1 MWEKEET
8 VFRFPFSAFRLE
20 NPPLKAILQLWVAL
34 YYRIKVILNSQFSIL
49 NFLMVLFRK
58 VLTLIIA
65 LCSTFVVWAEEQVSF
80 SLNAPMIVSVG
91 EAFRVE
97 FELNAKPDSDSF
109 VPPSFENFDVVAG
122 PSVSQGSSVQIVNG
136 EMTKSVSYAITY
148 VLIPQKTGTFSIAP
162 ATIGVKKKSYATQRT
177 AIEVRD
183 GVQGGGSAQQGG
195 GRNQSE
201 SAESRANRTI
211 EKEDLLLRLELSKK
225 SVYKGEPIRAILK
238 LYSRAN
244 IAGSDS
250 SKMPAF
256 NGFWSQQVDIE
267 QGPFRETLN
276 GKVYEAYNIAEY
288 LLYPQQGGTITI
300 EPAELTV
307 VAQVVVQSNRGFDP
321 FFGGGHE
328 VYNVR
333 RALKTPEVKV
343 QVKEFPAG
351 APASFAG
358 AVGRYTMSHSLSS
371 AEVTANSAVTLQLTI
386 SGTGNLNFIS
396 APTLSLP
403 SSFELYDVKSEEKI
417 DNKPSGSVG
426 YRRFDYPFIVRAE
439 GDYEIAPIE
448 FTYFDLEKRSY
459 VTLTTPPLNMV
470 VLPDK
475 NAATQPQVVGVK
487 REDVRLLG
495 EDIRFIKLGSPA
507 LRSVVAPFA
516 LSPLYWFAIVAMLL
530 VAVALYLLIRKH
542 IQDNRNVV
550 LVKGKRAN
558 KVAIKRFR
566 IAEKYMREGD
576 RRAFYEE
583 MLRGLWGYLGDKF
596 NIPVADLTREVV
608 CAELSKR
615 GALAEAENIVAVIA
629 RCEEAQYS
637 PATTVEMKNIYEEGV
652 DAISKIESAIKR

>member
-1 MWEKEET
+1 M
-8 VFRFPFSAFRLE
+8 
-20 NPPLKAILQLWVAL
+20 
-34 YYRIKVILNSQFSIL
+34 
-49 NFLMVLFRK
+49 LFRK
-58 VLTLIIA
+58 VLTLIVA
-65 LCSTFVVWAEEQVSF
+65 LFAIFSVHAAEEVSF
-80 SLNAPMIVSVG
+80 TLNAPMIASVG
-91 EAFRVE
+91 EAFRIE

-122 PSVSQGSSVQIVNG
+122 PSVSQGSSVQIING
-136 EMTKSVSYAITY
+136 EMTKSISYAITY
-148 VLIPQKTGTFSIAP
+148 VLIPQKAGTFAIAP
-162 ATIGVKKKSYATQRT
+162 AKIGVKKKNYTTQRT
-177 AIEVRD
+177 MIEVRD
-183 GVQGGGSAQQGG
+183 GAQGGGSAQQG

-211 EKEDLLLRLELSKK
+211 EKDDLLLRLELSKK

-244 IAGSDS
+244 IAGSES

-256 NGFWSQQVDIE
+256 NGFWSQQMDIE

-288 LLYPQQGGTITI
+288 LLYPQQSGTLTI

-358 AVGRYTMSHSLSS
+358 AVGRYNISHRLSS
-371 AEVTANSAVTLQLTI
+371 TEVAANSAVTLQLTI

-403 SSFELYDVKSEEKI
+403 TSFELYDVKSEE
-417 DNKPSGSVG
+417 NLQNSASGSRG

-439 GDYEIAPIE
+439 GNYEIAPVE
-448 FTYFDLEKRSY
+448 FTYFDLEKKKY
-459 VTLTTPPLNMV
+459 VTLATPPLRLV
-470 VLPDK
+470 VTPDK
-475 NAATQPQVVGVK
+475 NAATQQQVAVGVK

-507 LRSVVAPFA
+507 LRSVVAPFV
-516 LSPLYWFAIVAMLL
+516 LSPLYWLVVALIL
-530 VAVALYLLIRKH
+530 VVAVVVYFVVRKH
-542 IQDNRNVV
+542 IRDSRNVV

-558 KVAIKRFR
+558 KMAIRRFR
-566 IAEKYMREGD
+566 IAEKYMREQD

-583 MLRGLWGYLGDKF
+583 MLRALWGYLGDKF

-608 CAELSKR
+608 RKELSKR
-615 GALAEAENIVAVIA
+615 GAASEAESVIAVIA
-629 RCEEAQYS
+629 CCEEAQYS
-637 PATTVEMKNIYEEGV
+637 PATTVEMKDIYEEGI
-652 DAISKIESAIKR
+652 DAISKIESAIKK

>member
-1 MWEKEET
+1 
-8 VFRFPFSAFRLE
+8 
-20 NPPLKAILQLWVAL
+20 
-34 YYRIKVILNSQFSIL
+34 
-49 NFLMVLFRK
+49 MVLFRK

-65 LCSTFVVWAEEQVSF
+65 LCTAFVAFAEEQVSF
-80 SLNAPMIVSVG
+80 SLNAPMIASVG
-91 EAFRVE
+91 EAFRIE

-122 PSVSQGSSVQIVNG
+122 PSVSQGSSVQIING
-136 EMTKSVSYAITY
+136 EITKSVSYAITY
-148 VLIPQKTGTFSIAP
+148 VLIPQKVGTFAIAP
-162 ATIGVKKKSYATQRT
+162 ATIGVKKKSYTTQRT

-183 GVQGGGSAQQGG
+183 GAQSGSVQQHSNSG
-195 GRNQSE
+195 QSE

-211 EKEDLLLRLELSKK
+211 EKDDLLLRLELSSK
-225 SVYKGEPIRAILK
+225 SLYKGEPVRAILK
-238 LYSRAN
+238 LYSRVN
-244 IAGSDS
+244 IAGSES
-250 SKMPAF
+250 SKMPSF
-256 NGFWSQQVDIE
+256 NGFWSQQIDIE

-288 LLYPQQGGTITI
+288 LLYPQQGGTLTI

-307 VAQVVVQSNRGFDP
+307 VAQVVVKSNRGFDP

-333 RALKTPEVKV
+333 RPLKTPAVKV

-358 AVGRYTMSHSLSS
+358 AVGRYTMSHALSAS
-371 AEVTANSAVTLQLTI
+371 RVAANSAAKLQITI

-403 SSFELYDVKSEEKI
+403 TSFELYDVKSEEKI
-417 DNKPSGSVG
+417 ENNASGSVG

-439 GDYEIAPIE
+439 GAYEIAPVE
-448 FTYFDLEKRSY
+448 FTYFDLDKKKY
-459 VTLTTPPLNMV
+459 VTLATPPLKMV
-470 VLPDK
+470 VTPDK
-475 NAATQPQVVGVK
+475 STATQSQQTIGIK
-487 REDVRLLG
+487 REDVQLLG
-495 EDIRFIKLGSPA
+495 EDIRFIKLGAPA
-507 LRSVVAPFA
+507 LRSVVAPLA
-516 LSPLYWFAIVAMLL
+516 LSPIYWALLVAMLL
-530 VAVALYLLIRKH
+530 VAVVAYFVIRKQ
-542 IQDNRNVV
+542 IRDNRNVV

-566 IAEKYMREGD
+566 IAEKYMREQD

-583 MLRGLWGYLGDKF
+583 MLRALWGYLGDKF

-608 CAELSKR
+608 RVELSKR
-615 GALAEAENIVAVIA
+615 GALAEAESVVAVIA

-637 PATTVEMKNIYEEGV
+637 PAASAEMNEIYEEGV
-652 DAISKIESAIKR
+652 DAISKIESAIKK

>member
-1 MWEKEET
+1 
-8 VFRFPFSAFRLE
+8 
-20 NPPLKAILQLWVAL
+20 
-34 YYRIKVILNSQFSIL
+34 
-49 NFLMVLFRK
+49 MVLFKK

-65 LCSTFVVWAEEQVSF
+65 LLAIFSVHAAEDVSF
-80 SLNAPMIVSVG
+80 SLNAPMITSVG

-122 PSVSQGSSVQIVNG
+122 PSVSQGSSVQIING
-136 EMTKSVSYAITY
+136 EMTKSISYAITY
-148 VLIPQKTGTFSIAP
+148 VLIPQKAGTFSIDP
-162 ATIGVKKKSYATQRT
+162 ATIAVKKRSYTTQRT

-183 GVQGGGSAQQGG
+183 GAQSGSAQQGN
-195 GRNQSE
+195 GRSQNE

-211 EKEDLLLRLELSKK
+211 EKDDLLLRLELSSK
-225 SVYKGEPIRAILK
+225 SVYKGEPVRAILK
-238 LYSRAN
+238 LYSRVN

-267 QGPFRETLN
+267 QGPFRETFN
-276 GKVYEAYNIAEY
+276 GKVYETYNIAEY
-288 LLYPQQGGTITI
+288 LLYPQQGGTLTI

-307 VAQVVVQSNRGFDP
+307 IAQVVVQSNRGFDP

-333 RALKTPEVKV
+333 RPLKTPAVKV
-343 QVKEFPAG
+343 QVKEFPVG

-358 AVGRYTMSHSLSS
+358 AVGRYTMSHRLSS
-371 AEVTANSAVTLQLTI
+371 AEIAANSAVTLQLTI
-386 SGTGNLNFIS
+386 SGSGNLNFLS

-417 DNKPSGSVG
+417 ETNASGSVG

-439 GDYEIAPIE
+439 GDYEIAPVE
-448 FTYFDLEKRSY
+448 FSYFDLDKKKY
-459 VTLTTPPLNMV
+459 ITLSTPPLKMV
-470 VLPDK
+470 VTPDQ
-475 NAATQPQVVGVK
+475 NATAQPQQTVGIK

-495 EDIRFIKLGSPA
+495 EDIRFIKLGAPA
-507 LRSVVAPFA
+507 LRSVVAPLA
-516 LSPLYWFAIVAMLL
+516 LSPIYWAAIVAMLL
-530 VAVALYLLIRKH
+530 VAVAAYFIIRKH
-542 IQDNRNVV
+542 ISDNRNVV

-558 KVAIKRFR
+558 KMAIKRFR
-566 IAEKYMREGD
+566 IAEKYMREQD

-608 CAELSKR
+608 RAELSRR
-615 GALAEAENIVAVIA
+615 GASAEAENIVAVIA

-637 PATTVEMKNIYEEGV
+637 PSSSGEMNDIYEEGV
-652 DAISKIESAIKR
+652 DAVSKIESAIKK

>member
-1 MWEKEET
+1 
-8 VFRFPFSAFRLE
+8 
-20 NPPLKAILQLWVAL
+20 
-34 YYRIKVILNSQFSIL
+34 
-49 NFLMVLFRK
+49 MVLFRK

-65 LCSTFVVWAEEQVSF
+65 LCTAVVVWADEQVSF
-80 SLNAPMIVSVG
+80 SLNAPMIASVG
-91 EAFRVE
+91 EAFRIE

-122 PSVSQGSSVQIVNG
+122 PSVSQGSSVQIING
-136 EMTKSVSYAITY
+136 EITKSVSYAITY
-148 VLIPQKTGTFSIAP
+148 VLIPQKAGTFAIAP
-162 ATIGVKKKSYATQRT
+162 ASIGVKKKTYTTQRT

-183 GVQGGGSAQQGG
+183 GVQGGATQQNNNSGQ
-195 GRNQSE
+195 NE

-211 EKEDLLLRLELSKK
+211 EKDDLLLRLELSKK
-225 SVYKGEPIRAILK
+225 SVYKGEPVRAILK
-238 LYSRAN
+238 LYSRVN
-244 IAGSDS
+244 IAGSEGA
-250 SKMPAF
+250 KMPSF

-276 GKVYEAYNIAEY
+276 GKVYETYNIAEY
-288 LLYPQQGGTITI
+288 LLYPQQGGALTI

-307 VAQVVVQSNRGFDP
+307 VAQVVVKSNRGFDP

-333 RALKTPEVKV
+333 RPLKTPAVKV

-351 APASFAG
+351 APASFSG
-358 AVGRYTMSHSLSS
+358 AVGRYTMSHRLSS
-371 AEVTANSAVTLQLTI
+371 AEVAANSAVTLQLTI
-386 SGTGNLNFIS
+386 SGSGNLNFVS

-403 SSFELYDVKSEEKI
+403 SSFELYDVKSDEKI
-417 DNKPSGSVG
+417 QTNASGSVG

-448 FTYFDLEKRSY
+448 FTYFDLEKKKY
-459 VTLTTPPLNMV
+459 VTLATPPLKMV
-470 VLPDK
+470 VTPDK
-475 NAATQPQVVGVK
+475 NAATQPQQVVGIK

-495 EDIRFIKLGSPA
+495 EDIHFIKLGAPA
-507 LRSVVAPFA
+507 LRSVVAPLA
-516 LSPLYWFAIVAMLL
+516 LSPIYWAAIVAMLF
-530 VAVALYLLIRKH
+530 VAIVAYFLIRKQ
-542 IQDNRNVV
+542 IRDSRNVV

-566 IAEKYMREGD
+566 IAEKYMREQD

-583 MLRGLWGYLGDKF
+583 MLRALWGYLGDKF

-608 CAELSKR
+608 REELSRR
-615 GALAEAENIVAVIA
+615 GALAEAETIITVIA

-637 PATTVEMKNIYEEGV
+637 PSSSGEMNDIYEEGV
-652 DAISKIESAIKR
+652 DAVSKIESAIKK

>member
-1 MWEKEET
+1 MKVT
-8 VFRFPFSAFRLE
+8 
-20 NPPLKAILQLWVAL
+20 LKIVLAIVVAL
-34 YYRIKVILNSQFSIL
+34 FGGISAR
-49 NFLMVLFRK
+49 
-58 VLTLIIA
+58 A
-65 LCSTFVVWAEEQVSF
+65 AEAVSF

-109 VPPSFENFDVVAG
+109 VPPTFDNFDVVAG
-122 PSVSQGSSVQIVNG
+122 PSVSQGSSVQIING

-148 VLIPQKTGTFSIAP
+148 VLVPQKAGTFAIAP
-162 ATIGVKKKSYATQRT
+162 ATISVKKKSYASQRT
-177 AIEVRD
+177 MIEVRD
-183 GVQGGGSAQQGG
+183 GAKGGATHQNGQHQ
-195 GRNQSE
+195 NE
-201 SAESRANRTI
+201 SLESRANNKI
-211 EKEDLLLRLELSKK
+211 QKDDLLLRLVLSKK

-244 IAGSDS
+244 IAGSEG

-276 GKVYEAYNIAEY
+276 DKVYEVYNVAEY
-288 LLYPQQGGTITI
+288 LLYPQQGGVLTI

-307 VAQVVVQSNRGFDP
+307 VAQVVVKSNRDFGP

-351 APASFAG
+351 APASFSG
-358 AVGRYTMSHSLSS
+358 AVGRYTMSQNLSAS
-371 AEVTANSAVTLQLTI
+371 EVAANSAVTLQLTI
-386 SGTGNLNFIS
+386 SGTGNLNFIP

-403 SSFELYDVKSEEKI
+403 TSFELYDVKSEEKI
-417 DNKPSGSVG
+417 ENNPSGSVG

-439 GDYEIAPIE
+439 GECDIAPIE
-448 FTYFDLEKRSY
+448 FSYFDLEKQKY
-459 VTLTTPPLNMV
+459 VTLSTPLMHISV
-470 VLPDK
+470 TPDQS
-475 NAATQPQVVGVK
+475 AATQSQVVNLGVK

-495 EDIRFIKLGSPA
+495 EDIRFIKLGNPA
-507 LRSVVAPFA
+507 LRSVVAPFV
-516 LSPLYWFAIVAMLL
+516 LSSLYWLMMILL
-530 VAVALYLLIRKH
+530 VVAAVVAYIVIRKH
-542 IQDNRNVV
+542 LHDRRNEV

-558 KVAIKRFR
+558 KMAVKRLR

-583 MLRGLWGYLGDKF
+583 MLRALWGYLGDKF

-608 CAELSKR
+608 RAELSRR
-615 GALAEAENIVAVIA
+615 GASHEAESVIAVIA
-629 RCEEAQYS
+629 CCEEAQYS
-637 PATTVEMKNIYEEGV
+637 PLASAEMSEIYEEGV
-652 DAISKIESAIKR
+652 DAVSNIESAIKK

>member
-1 MWEKEET
+1 M
-8 VFRFPFSAFRLE
+8 
-20 NPPLKAILQLWVAL
+20 
-34 YYRIKVILNSQFSIL
+34 
-49 NFLMVLFRK
+49 LFRK
-58 VLTLIIA
+58 VLTLIVA
-65 LCSTFVVWAEEQVSF
+65 LLAIFSVHAAEEVSF
-80 SLNAPMIVSVG
+80 TLNAPMITSVG
-91 EAFRVE
+91 EAFRIE

-122 PSVSQGSSVQIVNG
+122 PSVSQGSSVQIING

-148 VLIPQKTGTFSIAP
+148 VLLPQKAGTFAIAP
-162 ATIGVKKKSYATQRT
+162 ATIGVKKKNYTTQRT
-177 AIEVRD
+177 MIEVRD
-183 GVQGGGSAQQGG
+183 GAQGGGSAQQG

-211 EKEDLLLRLELSKK
+211 EKDDLLLRLELSKK

-238 LYSRAN
+238 LYSRVN
-244 IAGSDS
+244 IAGSES

-288 LLYPQQGGTITI
+288 LLYPQQSGTLTI

-333 RALKTPEVKV
+333 RPLKTPEVKV

-358 AVGRYTMSHSLSS
+358 AVGRYNISHRLSS
-371 AEVTANSAVTLQLTI
+371 TEVAANSAVTLQLTI

-403 SSFELYDVKSEEKI
+403 TSFELYDVKSEEKI

-439 GDYEIAPIE
+439 GNYEIAPIE
-448 FTYFDLEKRSY
+448 FTYFDLEKKKY
-459 VTLTTPPLNMV
+459 VTLATPPLNIS

-475 NAATQPQVVGVK
+475 NAATTTQQSVSMGVK

-507 LRSVVAPFA
+507 LRSVVAPFV
-516 LSPLYWFAIVAMLL
+516 LSPLYWLVVVLMLVVAT
-530 VAVALYLLIRKH
+530 VVYFVVRKYIR
-542 IQDNRNVV
+542 DSRNVV

-558 KVAIKRFR
+558 KMAIRRFR
-566 IAEKYMREGD
+566 IAEKYMREQD

-583 MLRGLWGYLGDKF
+583 MLRALWGYLGDKF

-608 CAELSKR
+608 REELSKR
-615 GALAEAENIVAVIA
+615 GATNEAESIIAVIA

-637 PATTVEMKNIYEEGV
+637 PATTAEMKDIYEEGI
-652 DAISKIESAIKR
+652 DAISKIESAIKK

>member
-1 MWEKEET
+1 MQTFMKKI
-8 VFRFPFSAFRLE
+8 P
-20 NPPLKAILQLWVAL
+20 
-34 YYRIKVILNSQFSIL
+34 
-49 NFLMVLFRK
+49 VLFA
-58 VLTLIIA
+58 A
-65 LCSTFVVWAEEQVSF
+65 LLSVFSVVAAEEVSF
-80 SLNAPMIVSVG
+80 SVNAPMIATVG
-91 EAFRVE
+91 EGFRVE

-109 VPPSFENFDVVAG
+109 VPPTFENFDVVAG
-122 PSVSQGSSVQIVNG
+122 PSVSQGSSIQIVNG
-136 EMTKSVSYAITY
+136 AMNKSISYAITY
-148 VLIPQKTGTFSIAP
+148 VLVPQKAGTFAISP
-162 ATIGVKKKSYATQRT
+162 ATIEVKGKSYSTQRT
-177 AIEVRD
+177 MIEVRSAEQTN
-183 GVQGGGSAQQGG
+183 GATNQGGRQEQ
-195 GRNQSE
+195 NE
-201 SAESRANRTI
+201 SAESRANRSI
-211 EKEDLLLRLELSKK
+211 EKDDLLYRLVLSSK
-225 SVYKGEPIRAILK
+225 SVYRGEPIRAILK

-244 IAGSDS
+244 IAGSEGA
-250 SKMPAF
+250 KMPAF

-288 LLYPQQGGTITI
+288 LLYPQQSGTLTI

-307 VAQVVVQSNRGFDP
+307 IAQVMVRSNRSFDP

-351 APASFAG
+351 APASFTG
-358 AVGRYTMSHSLSS
+358 AVGRYTMSHKLSS
-371 AEVTANSAVTLQLTI
+371 SEVAANSAVTLQLTI
-386 SGTGNLNFIS
+386 SGTGNLNFLS

-417 DNKPSGSVG
+417 QNKPSGSVG

-439 GDYEIAPIE
+439 GEYDIAPVE
-448 FTYFDLEKRSY
+448 FTYFDIEKRQY
-459 VTLTTPPLNMV
+459 VTLSTPPMKLMV
-470 VLPDK
+470 TPDK
-475 NAATQPQVVGVK
+475 SSTAQQQAVSVGIK

-495 EDIRFIKLGSPA
+495 EDIRFIKLGYPA

-516 LSPLYWFAIVAMLL
+516 LSPLYWAIMVAMLL
-530 VAVALYLLIRKH
+530 IAVVAYFVVRKYIR
-542 IQDNRNVV
+542 DSRNVV

-566 IAEKYMREGD
+566 IAEKYMREQD

-583 MLRGLWGYLGDKF
+583 MLRALWGYLGDRF

-608 CAELSKR
+608 REELSRR
-615 GALAEAENIVAVIA
+615 GAANEAECVIAVIA

-637 PATTVEMKNIYEEGV
+637 PAASAEMKDVYEEGV
-652 DAISKIESAIKR
+652 DAVSKIESAIKK

>member
-1 MWEKEET
+1 MLFK
-8 VFRFPFSAFRLE
+8 
-20 NPPLKAILQLWVAL
+20 
-34 YYRIKVILNSQFSIL
+34 KVIVFI
-49 NFLMVLFRK
+49 F
-58 VLTLIIA
+58 A
-65 LCSTFVVWAEEQVSF
+65 LCSVFVLRAEEVSF
-80 SLNAPMIVSVG
+80 TLNAPMIASVG
-91 EAFRVE
+91 EAFRIE

-122 PSVSQGSSVQIVNG
+122 PSVSQGSSVQIING

-148 VLIPQKTGTFSIAP
+148 VLIPQNAGTFAIAP
-162 ATIGVKKKSYATQRT
+162 ATIGVKKKNYTTQRT
-177 AIEVRD
+177 MIEVRD
-183 GVQGGGSAQQGG
+183 GAQGGGSAQHNNSGQ
-195 GRNQSE
+195 NE

-211 EKEDLLLRLELSKK
+211 EKDDLLLRLELSKK

-244 IAGSDS
+244 IAGSES

-256 NGFWSQQVDIE
+256 NGFWSQQMDIE

-288 LLYPQQGGTITI
+288 LLYPQQGGTLTI

-307 VAQVVVQSNRGFDP
+307 VAQVVVQSNRGFNP

-333 RALKTPEVKV
+333 KPLKTPEVKV
-343 QVKEFPAG
+343 QVKEFPVG

-358 AVGRYTMSHSLSS
+358 AVGRYTIAQKLSA

-386 SGTGNLNFIS
+386 SGSGNLNFIS
-396 APTLSLP
+396 APMLSLP
-403 SSFELYDVKSEEKI
+403 TSFELYDVKSEEKI
-417 DNKPSGSVG
+417 QTNASGSVG

-439 GDYEIAPIE
+439 GEYEIAPIE
-448 FTYFDLEKRSY
+448 FTYFDLEKKQY
-459 VTLTTPPLNMV
+459 VTLSTPASKIV
-470 VLPDK
+470 VTPDK
-475 NAATQPQVVGVK
+475 SAATQQQVAVGVK

-507 LRSVVAPFA
+507 LRSVVAPFV
-516 LSPLYWFAIVAMLL
+516 LSPLYWLVVALIL
-530 VAVALYLLIRKH
+530 VVAVVVYFVVRKH
-542 IQDNRNVV
+542 IRDSRNVV
-550 LVKGKRAN
+550 LVKGRRAN
-558 KVAIKRFR
+558 KVAIRRFR
-566 IAEKYMREGD
+566 IAEKYMREQD

-583 MLRGLWGYLGDKF
+583 MLRALWGYLGDKF

-608 CAELSKR
+608 REELSKR
-615 GALAEAENIVAVIA
+615 GATNEAESVIAVIA

-637 PATTVEMKNIYEEGV
+637 PMVTAEMKDIYEEGI

>member
-1 MWEKEET
+1 MQTFLRKISI
-8 VFRFPFSAFRLE
+8 FL
-20 NPPLKAILQLWVAL
+20 VAL
-34 YYRIKVILNSQFSIL
+34 SAIFS
-49 NFLMVLFRK
+49 VH
-58 VLTLIIA
+58 A
-65 LCSTFVVWAEEQVSF
+65 ADEVSF
-80 SLNAPMIVSVG
+80 TLNAPMITSVG
-91 EAFRVE
+91 EAFRIE

-109 VPPSFENFDVVAG
+109 VPPSFENFDVAAG
-122 PSVSQGSSVQIVNG
+122 PSVSQGSSVQIING

-148 VLIPQKTGTFSIAP
+148 VLIPQRAGTFAIDP
-162 ATIGVKKKSYATQRT
+162 ATIEVKKRSYTTQRT
-177 AIEVRD
+177 MIEVRD
-183 GVQGGGSAQQGG
+183 GAQGGSSVQQGG

-211 EKEDLLLRLELSKK
+211 EKDDLLLRLELSKR

-238 LYSRAN
+238 LYSRVN

-250 SKMPAF
+250 SKMPTF
-256 NGFWSQQVDIE
+256 NGFWSQQIDIE

-288 LLYPQQGGTITI
+288 LLYPQQGGTLTI

-358 AVGRYTMSHSLSS
+358 AVGRYNISHRLSS
-371 AEVTANSAVTLQLTI
+371 TEVVANSAVTLQLTI

-403 SSFELYDVKSEEKI
+403 TSFELYDVKSEE
-417 DNKPSGSVG
+417 NLQNSASGSRG

-439 GDYEIAPIE
+439 GDYEIAPVE
-448 FTYFDLEKRSY
+448 FTYFDLEKKKY
-459 VTLTTPPLNMV
+459 ITLATPPLSIS

-475 NAATQPQVVGVK
+475 NAAAQQPVAVGVK

-495 EDIRFIKLGSPA
+495 EDIRFIKLGSPT

-516 LSPLYWFAIVAMLL
+516 LSPLYWLVVVAMLI
-530 VAVALYLLIRKH
+530 VAVVVYFAVRKH
-542 IQDNRNVV
+542 IRDSRNVV

-558 KVAIKRFR
+558 KMAIKRFR
-566 IAEKYMREGD
+566 IAEKYMREQD

-583 MLRGLWGYLGDKF
+583 MLRALWGYLGDKF

-608 CAELSKR
+608 REELSKR
-615 GALAEAENIVAVIA
+615 GAANEAEGVIAVIA

-637 PATTVEMKNIYEEGV
+637 PATTVEMKDIYEEGI

>member
-1 MWEKEET
+1 M
-8 VFRFPFSAFRLE
+8 SL
-20 NPPLKAILQLWVAL
+20 L
-34 YYRIKVILNSQFSIL
+34 
-49 NFLMVLFRK
+49 RK
-58 VLTLIIA
+58 VLTLIVA
-65 LCSTFVVWAEEQVSF
+65 LLAIFSVHAAEEVSF
-80 SLNAPMIVSVG
+80 TLNAPMIASVG
-91 EAFRVE
+91 EAFRIE

-122 PSVSQGSSVQIVNG
+122 PSVSQGSSVQIING

-148 VLIPQKTGTFSIAP
+148 VLIPQKAGTFAIAP
-162 ATIGVKKKSYATQRT
+162 ATIGVKKKNYTTQRT
-177 AIEVRD
+177 MIEVRD

-195 GRNQSE
+195 RNQGE

-244 IAGSDS
+244 IAGSES

-256 NGFWSQQVDIE
+256 NGFWSQQMDIE

-288 LLYPQQGGTITI
+288 LLYPQQSGTLTI

-358 AVGRYTMSHSLSS
+358 AVGRYNISHRLSS
-371 AEVTANSAVTLQLTI
+371 TEVAANSAVTLQLTI

-403 SSFELYDVKSEEKI
+403 TSFELYDVKSEEKI

-439 GDYEIAPIE
+439 GNYEIAPIE
-448 FTYFDLEKRSY
+448 FTYFDLEKKKY
-459 VTLTTPPLNMV
+459 VTLATPPLNIY

-475 NAATQPQVVGVK
+475 NAATTTQQSVSMGVK

-507 LRSVVAPFA
+507 LRSVVAPFV
-516 LSPLYWFAIVAMLL
+516 LSPLYWL
-530 VAVALYLLIRKH
+530 VVALMLVVSTVVYFVVRKYIR
-542 IQDNRNVV
+542 DSRNVV

-558 KVAIKRFR
+558 KMAIRRFR
-566 IAEKYMREGD
+566 IAEKYMREQD

-583 MLRGLWGYLGDKF
+583 MLRALWGYLGDKF

-608 CAELSKR
+608 REELSKR
-615 GALAEAENIVAVIA
+615 GATNEAESIIAVIA

-637 PATTVEMKNIYEEGV
+637 PATTAEMKDIYEEGI
-652 DAISKIESAIKR
+652 DAISKIESAIKK

>member
-1 MWEKEET
+1 
-8 VFRFPFSAFRLE
+8 
-20 NPPLKAILQLWVAL
+20 
-34 YYRIKVILNSQFSIL
+34 
-49 NFLMVLFRK
+49 VLFRK
-58 VLTLIIA
+58 VLTLIVA
-65 LCSTFVVWAEEQVSF
+65 LFAIFSVHAAEEVSF
-80 SLNAPMIVSVG
+80 TLNAPMIASVG
-91 EAFRVE
+91 EAFRIE

-109 VPPSFENFDVVAG
+109 VPPSFENFDIVAG
-122 PSVSQGSSVQIVNG
+122 PSVSQGSSVQIING
-136 EMTKSVSYAITY
+136 EMTKSISYAITY
-148 VLIPQKTGTFSIAP
+148 VLIPQKAGTFAIAP
-162 ATIGVKKKSYATQRT
+162 ATIGVKKKSYTTQRT
-177 AIEVRD
+177 MIEVRD
-183 GVQGGGSAQQGG
+183 GAQGGGSAQQG

-211 EKEDLLLRLELSKK
+211 EKDDLLLRLELSKK

-244 IAGSDS
+244 IAGSES

-256 NGFWSQQVDIE
+256 NGFWSQQMDIE

-288 LLYPQQGGTITI
+288 LLYPQQSGTLTI

-358 AVGRYTMSHSLSS
+358 AVGRYNISHRLSS
-371 AEVTANSAVTLQLTI
+371 TEVAANSAVTLQLTI

-403 SSFELYDVKSEEKI
+403 TSFELYDVKSEE
-417 DNKPSGSVG
+417 NLQNSASGSRG

-439 GDYEIAPIE
+439 GNYEIAPVE
-448 FTYFDLEKRSY
+448 FTYFDLEKKKY
-459 VTLTTPPLNMV
+459 VTLATPPLRLV
-470 VLPDK
+470 VTPDK
-475 NAATQPQVVGVK
+475 NAATQQQVAVGVK

-507 LRSVVAPFA
+507 LRSVVAPFV
-516 LSPLYWFAIVAMLL
+516 LSPLYWLVVALMLV
-530 VAVALYLLIRKH
+530 VAVVVYFVVRKH
-542 IQDNRNVV
+542 IRDSRNVV

-558 KVAIKRFR
+558 KMAIRRFR
-566 IAEKYMREGD
+566 IAEKYMREQD

-583 MLRGLWGYLGDKF
+583 MLRALWGYLGDKF

-608 CAELSKR
+608 RAELSKR
-615 GALAEAENIVAVIA
+615 GAVSEAESMIAVIA

-637 PATTVEMKNIYEEGV
+637 PATTVEMKDIYEEGI
-652 DAISKIESAIKR
+652 DAISKIESAIKK

>member
-1 MWEKEET
+1 
-8 VFRFPFSAFRLE
+8 
-20 NPPLKAILQLWVAL
+20 
-34 YYRIKVILNSQFSIL
+34 
-49 NFLMVLFRK
+49 MVLFRK

-65 LCSTFVVWAEEQVSF
+65 LCTAFVAFAEEQVSF
-80 SLNAPMIVSVG
+80 SLNAPMIASVG
-91 EAFRVE
+91 EAFRIE

-122 PSVSQGSSVQIVNG
+122 PSVSQGSSVQIING
-136 EMTKSVSYAITY
+136 EITKSVSYAITY
-148 VLIPQKTGTFSIAP
+148 VLIPQKVGTFAIAP
-162 ATIGVKKKSYATQRT
+162 ATIGVKKKSYTTQRT

-183 GVQGGGSAQQGG
+183 GAQSGSAQQHNNSG
-195 GRNQSE
+195 QSE

-211 EKEDLLLRLELSKK
+211 EKDDLLLRLELSSK
-225 SVYKGEPIRAILK
+225 SLYKGEPVRAILK
-238 LYSRAN
+238 LYSRVN
-244 IAGSDS
+244 IAGSES
-250 SKMPAF
+250 SKMPSF
-256 NGFWSQQVDIE
+256 NGFWSQQIDIE

-288 LLYPQQGGTITI
+288 LLYPQQGGTLTI

-307 VAQVVVQSNRGFDP
+307 VAQVVVKSNRGFDP

-333 RALKTPEVKV
+333 RPLKTPAVKV

-358 AVGRYTMSHSLSS
+358 AVGRYTMSHRLSS
-371 AEVTANSAVTLQLTI
+371 SEVAANSAVTLQLTI

-417 DNKPSGSVG
+417 ENNASGSVG

-439 GDYEIAPIE
+439 GDYEIAPVE
-448 FTYFDLEKRSY
+448 FTYFDLEKKKY
-459 VTLTTPPLNMV
+459 ITLATPPLKMV
-470 VLPDK
+470 VTPDK
-475 NAATQPQVVGVK
+475 STATQSQQTIGIK
-487 REDVRLLG
+487 REDVQLLG
-495 EDIRFIKLGSPA
+495 EDIRFIKLGAPA
-507 LRSVVAPFA
+507 LRSVVAPLA
-516 LSPLYWFAIVAMLL
+516 LSPIYWALLVAMLL
-530 VAVALYLLIRKH
+530 VAVVAYFVIRKQ
-542 IQDNRNVV
+542 IRDNRNVV

-566 IAEKYMREGD
+566 IAEKYMREQD

-583 MLRGLWGYLGDKF
+583 MLRALWGYLGDKF

-608 CAELSKR
+608 RVELSKR
-615 GALAEAENIVAVIA
+615 GASAEAESVVAVIA

-637 PATTVEMKNIYEEGV
+637 PAASAEMNEIYEEGV
-652 DAISKIESAIKR
+652 DAISKIESAIKK

>member
-1 MWEKEET
+1 
-8 VFRFPFSAFRLE
+8 
-20 NPPLKAILQLWVAL
+20 
-34 YYRIKVILNSQFSIL
+34 
-49 NFLMVLFRK
+49 MVLFRK

-65 LCSTFVVWAEEQVSF
+65 LCSTFVVWAEEEVSF

-91 EAFRVE
+91 EAFRIE
-97 FELNAKPDSDSF
+97 FELNAKPDNDSF

-122 PSVSQGSSVQIVNG
+122 HSVSQGSSVQIVNG
-136 EMTKSVSYAITY
+136 EISKSVSYAITY
-148 VLIPQKTGTFSIAP
+148 VLIPQKSGTFAIAP
-162 ATIGVKKKSYATQRT
+162 ATIRVKKKSYTTQRT

-183 GVQGGGSAQQGG
+183 GAQGGGSAQQHNNSGQ
-195 GRNQSE
+195 NE

-244 IAGSDS
+244 IAGSES

-256 NGFWSQQVDIE
+256 NGFWSQQMDIE

-288 LLYPQQGGTITI
+288 LLYPQQGGVITI

-321 FFGGGHE
+321 FFGGGHD

-351 APASFAG
+351 APSSFAG
-358 AVGRYTMSHSLSS
+358 AVGRYTMSHRLSS

-417 DNKPSGSVG
+417 ENKPSGSVG

-439 GDYEIAPIE
+439 GDYEIEPVE
-448 FTYFDLEKRSY
+448 FTYFDLEKKSY

-475 NAATQPQVVGVK
+475 NVATQQQVAVGVK

-507 LRSVVAPFA
+507 LHSVVAPFVI
-516 LSPLYWFAIVAMLL
+516 SPLYWLIVILMSVVAIVAYF
-530 VAVALYLLIRKH
+530 VVRKH

-608 CAELSKR
+608 RAELSKR
-615 GALAEAENIVAVIA
+615 GALAEAENVVAVIA